1 MVYMIKLERLL
12 NMTLQSKII
21 FYDLFR
27 NPKDLQFFLEN
38 LPNNLKIELTS
49 KIHESE
55 VVELYFFKKKSKE
68 FIAYLAPLLKNIRL
82 MQNDILYKE
91 GDIIEESILK
101 FLIKFSVFC
110 S

>member
-1 MVYMIKLERLL
+1 MIKSERSLNTILL
-12 NMTLQSKII
+12 SNL
-21 FYDLFR
+21 FYNSTFR
-27 NPKDLQFFLEN
+27 NPKELQFFLEN

-82 MQNDILYKE
+82 TQNDILYKE
-91 GDIIEESILK
+91 GDIIEESKIDCLSLK
-101 FLIKFSVFC
+101 
-110 S
+110 

>member
-1 MVYMIKLERLL
+1 M
-12 NMTLQSKII
+12 
-21 FYDLFR
+21 
-27 NPKDLQFFLEN
+27 QFFLEN

-91 GDIIEESILK
+91 GDIIEESNY
-101 FLIKFSVFC
+101 
-110 S
+110 